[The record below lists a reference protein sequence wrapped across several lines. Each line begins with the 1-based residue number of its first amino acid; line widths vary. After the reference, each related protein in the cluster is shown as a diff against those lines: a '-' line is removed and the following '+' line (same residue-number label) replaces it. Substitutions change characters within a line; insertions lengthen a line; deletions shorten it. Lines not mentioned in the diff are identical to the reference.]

1 MEKKQRNPWII
12 IGVLV
17 FSALVATFNETILN
31 VALRIISE
39 DMNTS
44 MPSVQWLITGYML
57 VTSVMVPVTAFLY
70 QSIPTKKLFL
80 GAMSVIFV
88 GTAGCLFAPTFPVL
102 LAFRMFQAVG
112 TGMMIPIMMNTVL
125 IVVPKTQIGTAMA
138 LCVCGITLGPAFG
151 PTISGIMVQFFYWKS
166 VFVLLLVLLFIAIIA
181 GAIVID
187 NVAPLSKP
195 HLDLLSVVLSTAGL
209 AAFLYGVSVV
219 MSNITVGL
227 ICIVAGAVI
236 LSVFVMRQSKL
247 KEPLLNFK
255 PFSNVHFTLGVAM
268 VFIAMLINFSLN
280 AVMPSFLQGAFGVA
294 SMASALM
301 LLPGVLLNALST
313 NISGKIL
320 DKHGV
325 KVMLPAGFTV
335 FSIALFVL
343 SRCNETSSLVLI
355 VVTHI
360 LIYQG
365 LAFSMSP
372 AQTSALAT
380 LAPDMNSHGVA
391 IVNTFM
397 QIAASVGSSL
407 FGGIQ
412 SVRQASALANG
423 AAETSA
429 IAYGFSGTIMAAFVM
444 GVIGIVL
451 AIMYG
456 RKK

>member
-1 MEKKQRNPWII
+1 M
-12 IGVLV
+12 
-17 FSALVATFNETILN
+17 
-31 VALRIISE
+31 
-39 DMNTS
+39 
-44 MPSVQWLITGYML
+44 
-57 VTSVMVPVTAFLY
+57 
-70 QSIPTKKLFL
+70 
-80 GAMSVIFV
+80 
-88 GTAGCLFAPTFPVL
+88 
-102 LAFRMFQAVG
+102 
-112 TGMMIPIMMNTVL
+112 
-125 IVVPKTQIGTAMA
+125 
-138 LCVCGITLGPAFG
+138 
-151 PTISGIMVQFFYWKS
+151 
-166 VFVLLLVLLFIAIIA
+166 
-181 GAIVID
+181 
-187 NVAPLSKP
+187 
-195 HLDLLSVVLSTAGL
+195 
-209 AAFLYGVSVV
+209 
-219 MSNITVGL
+219 
-227 ICIVAGAVI
+227 
-236 LSVFVMRQSKL
+236 
-247 KEPLLNFK
+247 
-255 PFSNVHFTLGVAM
+255 
-268 VFIAMLINFSLN
+268 
-280 AVMPSFLQGAFGVA
+280 
-294 SMASALM
+294 
-301 LLPGVLLNALST
+301 NALST

-325 KVMLPAGFTV
+325 KVMLPAGFAV

-380 LAPDMNSHGVA
+380 LTPDMNSHGVA

-451 AIMYG
+451 AIVYG
-456 RKK
+456 RKGQREKQIVNKRM

>member
-1 MEKKQRNPWII
+1 MKRRGES
-12 IGVLV
+12 
-17 FSALVATFNETILN
+17 SA
-31 VALRIISE
+31 S
-39 DMNTS
+39 S
-44 MPSVQWLITGYML
+44 
-57 VTSVMVPVTAFLY
+57 
-70 QSIPTKKLFL
+70 
-80 GAMSVIFV
+80 
-88 GTAGCLFAPTFPVL
+88 
-102 LAFRMFQAVG
+102 
-112 TGMMIPIMMNTVL
+112 
-125 IVVPKTQIGTAMA
+125 
-138 LCVCGITLGPAFG
+138 
-151 PTISGIMVQFFYWKS
+151 
-166 VFVLLLVLLFIAIIA
+166 
-181 GAIVID
+181 
-187 NVAPLSKP
+187 
-195 HLDLLSVVLSTAGL
+195 LDK
-209 AAFLYGVSVV
+209 F
-219 MSNITVGL
+219 
-227 ICIVAGAVI
+227 C
-236 LSVFVMRQSKL
+236 
-247 KEPLLNFK
+247 
-255 PFSNVHFTLGVAM
+255 
-268 VFIAMLINFSLN
+268 
-280 AVMPSFLQGAFGVA
+280 
-294 SMASALM
+294 MASALM

-325 KVMLPAGFTV
+325 KVMLPAGFAV

-380 LAPDMNSHGVA
+380 LTPDMNSHGVA

-451 AIMYG
+451 AIVYG
-456 RKK
+456 RKGQREKQIVNKRM